1 MAGAELLRIEVVY
14 ALPDAQHVIALELA
28 AGATVRAAIERSGL
42 LRQFPEIRLAHA
54 GVGIF
59 GRLAKLDDRLG
70 DGDRL
75 EIYRPLV
82 RDPKEARRE
91 LAARGKTMGGV

>member
-1 MAGAELLRIEVVY
+1 MTGAEILRIEVVY
-14 ALPDAQHVIALELA
+14 ALPDTQHVIAMQLA
-28 AGATVRAAIERSGL
+28 AGASVRTAIERSGL
-42 LRQFPEIRLAHA
+42 LQKFPEIRLAHDK
-54 GVGIF
+54 VGIF
-59 GRLAKLDDRLG
+59 GRVAKLDDGLD

-91 LAARGKTMGGV
+91 LAARGKTMGRG